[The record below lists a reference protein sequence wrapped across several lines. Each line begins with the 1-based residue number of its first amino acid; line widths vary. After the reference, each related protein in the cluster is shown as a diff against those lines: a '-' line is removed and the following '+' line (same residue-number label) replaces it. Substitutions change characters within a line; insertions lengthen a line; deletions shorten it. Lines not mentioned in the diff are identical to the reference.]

1 MFRSILIGMTCVVF
15 VNPVLADD
23 DAAVKCSKIDDATE
37 RLFCYD
43 SLFRPHLPPQSLVT
57 SPSIEQPRDVDEPLK
72 ELPQEKEVPATNA
85 IPPSFG
91 EEQIKRNKPKARQ
104 NDQPKINQATTT
116 IKNVYKRPMGE
127 FAFEMEDGQIWHQQ
141 SVGYFKVKAGDTVV
155 LIRHRGGGYSLR
167 SPGGRSTRVR
177 RIR

>member
-1 MFRSILIGMTCVVF
+1 MFRSIVIGMTCVVF

-72 ELPQEKEVPATNA
+72 ELSQEKEVPATNA

-91 EEQIKRNKPKARQ
+91 EEQVKQSVFVENEMASEDEPKRQSTPSIPRKGS
-104 NDQPKINQATTT
+104 DFFLFLKIN
-116 IKNVYKRPMGE
+116 
-127 FAFEMEDGQIWHQQ
+127 
-141 SVGYFKVKAGDTVV
+141 
-155 LIRHRGGGYSLR
+155 
-167 SPGGRSTRVR
+167 
-177 RIR
+177 